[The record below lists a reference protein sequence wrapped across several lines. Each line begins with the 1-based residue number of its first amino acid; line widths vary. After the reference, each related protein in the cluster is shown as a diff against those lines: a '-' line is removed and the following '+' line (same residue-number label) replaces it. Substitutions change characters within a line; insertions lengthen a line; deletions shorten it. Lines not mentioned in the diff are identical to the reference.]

1 MHLVSAWATQNT
13 LTLGQVRTAEKSN
26 EITAIPQLL
35 DLLDLQGCIVTID
48 AMGCQREIAQQI
60 VDGGADYVLAVKE
73 NQDNSTRASET
84 CSRGRRRWAL
94 TGCPTTTPRP

>member
-1 MHLVSAWATQNT
+1 MHLVSAWATRNT
-13 LTLGQVRTAEKSN
+13 LTLGQVRTEEKSN

-35 DLLDLQGCIVTID
+35 NLLDLQGCIVTID

-60 VDGGADYVLAVKE
+60 VDGGAVPAGGE
-73 NQDNSTRASET
+73 GEFNSTRASET
-84 CSRGRRRWAL
+84 CSQGPRHWAL